1 MPADAP
7 EITGG
12 LVANPDETNA
22 LRVWLEFASTGEE
35 YGRVLMVHRQSLAS
49 LWGVMAAPTAWWASR
64 AVAEPVN
71 EVQRLALA
79 MATAHPFVVRD
90 VTPPVELTDELVED
104 VQRTTGLTYG
114 QIAQMF
120 GISER
125 AVAGWK
131 QNGAPRHRESLLR
144 ALRAIGLILVGSL
157 GTDGVSVWLRAGT
170 PSRLQRLAAGD
181 LESVVEEARDYEFSP
196 AT

>member
-1 MPADAP
+1 VPADSP

-12 LVANPDETNA
+12 FAANREEADA

-35 YGRVLMVHRQSLAS
+35 YGRVLLVHRRSLAS
-49 LWGVMAAPTAWWASR
+49 LWGVMTRATAWPLEAP
-64 AVAEPVN
+64 AKPVDQ
-71 EVQRLALA
+71 VQRLALA
-79 MATAHPFVVRD
+79 MAEASPFVIRD
-90 VTPPVELTDELVED
+90 RAPSVELTDNLVED

-114 QIAQMF
+114 QIAQLF

-125 AVAGWK
+125 AVASWK
-131 QNGAPRHRESLLR
+131 QTGAPRHREPLLR

-157 GTDGVSVWLRAGT
+157 GTDGVSMWLRAGT
-170 PSRLQRLAAGD
+170 PSRIQRLASGD
-181 LESVVEEARDYEFSP
+181 LDGVVDEAREYEFSP

>member
-1 MPADAP
+1 MAVDAP

-12 LVANPDETNA
+12 LIANPDESDA
-22 LRVWLEFASTGEE
+22 LRVWLELSSTGEE

-49 LWGVMAAPTAWWASR
+49 LWGVMTFLPASTVAAGP
-64 AVAEPVN
+64 EPVD
-71 EVQRLALA
+71 EVQRLALS
-79 MATAHPFVVRD
+79 MAAAHPFVVRE
-90 VTPPVELTDELVED
+90 VLEPVELTDELVED

-114 QIAQMF
+114 QIAQIF

-131 QNGAPRHRESLLR
+131 RAGVPRHRESLMKS
-144 ALRAIGLILVGSL
+144 LRAIGLILTGSL
-157 GTDGVSVWLRAGT
+157 GPEGVSQWLRAGT
-170 PSRLQRLAAGD
+170 PSRAERLAGGD
-181 LESVVEEARDYEFSP
+181 LESVVDEARDYEFSP